1 LDQVKEI
8 KVDAKPKQ
16 INEAEVKN
24 LFGEFPK
31 KIYAHL
37 IREKMKG
44 LFWVATVGKRVVDT
58 Q

>member
-1 LDQVKEI
+1 VKEI

-31 KIYAHL
+31 KSTL
-37 IREKMKG
+37 ISS
-44 LFWVATVGKRVVDT
+44 VKR
-58 Q
+58 